1 MTAALDWPVAHG
13 GAAVV
18 TRDDLQQLWV
28 PGTGPETTWAIA
40 SVTKLLT
47 TMATLAACDA
57 GHVDLDQP
65 VDEEGA
71 TVRHLL
77 AHASGMPQV
86 VGQGRRRPVGERRI
100 YSNAG
105 FRLLGEVVA
114 DAVGTSFPTW
124 LAGSV
129 LEPLGMGSTR
139 LAEHDGFQADPAAG
153 AVTSMDDLVKLAR
166 CLLGRGTP
174 VVSAELFAEATTVQ
188 FPGLAGLV
196 PGVGRFDPCD
206 WGGSASSCWTA
217 SGRTGWGSA
226 APPPPSATSAPAAAS
241 CGWTRRSR
249 WRPSASATATSRT
262 AAGRCAPGRPGP
274 TACALLEIPFEIP
287 CGRQRSWLDGWKEA
301 TCASAL
307 SRSPGPA
314 TTGTRW
320 RRSS

>member
-1 MTAALDWPVAHG
+1 MRAPTWRPAASPRPPTSSRPTSRSLRPASACSRPAAGWWPIRIA
-13 GAAVV
+13 V

-47 TMATLAACDA
+47 TMAALAASEA

-86 VGQGRRRPVGERRI
+86 MGQGRRRPVGERRV

-124 LAGSV
+124 LA
-129 LEPLGMGSTR
+129 
-139 LAEHDGFQADPAAG
+139 EHDGFQADPAAG
-153 AVTSMDDLVKLAR
+153 AVFTIDDLVKLAR
-166 CLLGRGTP
+166 CLLGRGAP

-206 WGGSASSCWTA
+206 WGLGFELLDGKRPHWMGERRSPAAFGHFGA
-217 SGRTGWGSA
+217 SGCFLWVDPEVEVAAVGVSDRDFEDGRWAMRT
-226 APPPPSATSAPAAAS
+226 
-241 CGWTRRSR
+241 
-249 WRPSASATATSRT
+249 
-262 AAGRCAPGRPGP
+262 
-274 TACALLEIPFEIP
+274 
-287 CGRQRSWLDGWKEA
+287 WLDGWKEA